1 MKKEFLEAGKI
12 VSTHGIRG
20 EVKIMPYTDSPELLC
35 EFDRLFYGRN
45 KDELVIERS
54 RPAKNMV
61 IAKIEG
67 VNTVEEAEKLRNTML
82 YMHRDDLELDENTF
96 FIQDLIGMEVRD
108 ADTDFVYGKVT
119 DVLQNGANDVY
130 VIKGNREYLV
140 PAIPDVIIS
149 TDIDGELMTIRPL
162 ELSDFCRKFVK
173 KSGFQKCAKPYWARA
188 LWEEQERQERST
200 FPAARYVNI
209 PRISTAGWTIR
220 PTAAAWEW

>member
-35 EFDRLFYGRN
+35 EFDRLFYGKGR
-45 KDELVIERS
+45 DELVIERS

-61 IAKIEG
+61 IAKIQG
-67 VNTVEEAEKLRNTML
+67 VNTVEEAEKLRNVML

-108 ADTDFVYGKVT
+108 ADTDFVYGKIA

-130 VIKGNREYLV
+130 VIKGDREYLV
-140 PAIPDVIIS
+140 PAIPEVIIS

-162 ELSDFCRKFVK
+162 EGLFD
-173 KSGFQKCAKPYWARA
+173 
-188 LWEEQERQERST
+188 
-200 FPAARYVNI
+200 
-209 PRISTAGWTIR
+209 
-220 PTAAAWEW
+220 

>member
-35 EFDRLFYGRN
+35 EFERLFCGKN
-45 KDELVIERS
+45 KDELTIERS

-61 IAKIEG
+61 IAKLQG
-67 VNTVEEAEKLRNTML
+67 VNTVEEAEKLRNVML
-82 YMHRDDLELDENTF
+82 YMHRDDLELDENTY
-96 FIQDLIGMEVRD
+96 FIQDLIGIEVRD
-108 ADTDFVYGKVT
+108 ADTDFVYGKIT

-130 VIKGNREYLV
+130 VVKGSREYLV

-162 ELSDFCRKFVK
+162 EGLFD
-173 KSGFQKCAKPYWARA
+173 
-188 LWEEQERQERST
+188 
-200 FPAARYVNI
+200 
-209 PRISTAGWTIR
+209 
-220 PTAAAWEW
+220 